1 MTSLA
6 ALWLPIVLSTVFV
19 FIASSIVHMVLPWHK
34 SDFAGVPD
42 EAGFRRAVGPMNI
55 PQGDYVVPHC
65 TDMKEMNTPE
75 YKAKLEAG
83 PVLIMTVRKNGQA
96 SMAPMFIG
104 WTIAILVASIIAA
117 CVAATT
123 MAPGADTQKVW
134 HVTGL
139 VALGVYGFG
148 GWPESIWFG
157 RKWSSAV
164 KNTVD
169 AVIYAVITALTF
181 GWMWPVA

>member
-19 FIASSIVHMVLPWHK
+19 FIASSIIHMVLPWHK

-42 EAGFRRAVGPMNI
+42 EAGLRRAVGPMNI
-55 PQGDYVVPHC
+55 PAGDYVVPHC
-65 TDMKEMNTPE
+65 TDMKEMGTPE
-75 YKAKLEAG
+75 YKAKLEEG
-83 PVLIMTVRKNGQA
+83 PVLVMTVRRNGQV

-104 WTIAILVASIIAA
+104 WTLAILAATVLAA
-117 CVAATT
+117 CVAATAL
-123 MAPGADTQKVW
+123 APGANTKAVW
-134 HVTGL
+134 HITGL

-148 GWPESIWFG
+148 GWPESIWYG
-157 RKWSSAV
+157 RKWSTAV

-169 AVIYAVITALTF
+169 AVIYAVVTALTF
-181 GWMWPVA
+181 GWMWPAA